1 MSNQLQLLSKKT
13 DVSQGIET
21 VEAVKETVEIVAEVI
36 EPQVEIA
43 QTEVVESVS
52 IAGEQTTPVIVNEVV
67 EEIQLPQVSVTA
79 SAEVVSVE
87 EVIEPVAVAEPATV
101 VSSPAVSLHKRHAY
115 SPMTKA
121 PAPASAAAPFEI
133 TEYQREAST
142 FEGKG
147 GAGGHVASNVATSA
161 MAKPSSH

>member
-1 MSNQLQLLSKKT
+1 M
-13 DVSQGIET
+13 
-21 VEAVKETVEIVAEVI
+21 AEVI

-52 IAGEQTTPVIVNEVV
+52 AGEQTTPVIVNEVV

-101 VSSPAVSLHKRHAY
+101 VSSPHKRHAY